1 MFVSWILFYLCGNVL
16 IPKDEKNFHTW
27 YTLTHFFS
35 GLFCFLQQNYGLR
48 LGFRFRFRL
57 SADQVL
63 YRSATQKLS
72 LKTQSNIEFPE
83 PFSGHRKV
91 LVCYTG
97 MLVKEVA
104 LFLD

>member
-1 MFVSWILFYLCGNVL
+1 MFASWIFFYFCGSVL

-27 YTLTHFFS
+27 YTVTHFLSVF
-35 GLFCFLQQNYGLR
+35 FCFLQQNYSLW
-48 LGFRFRFRL
+48 LGFRFSL

-63 YRSATQKLS
+63 YCSATQRLS
-72 LKTQSNIEFPE
+72 LKTQSNIEFLE
-83 PFSGHRKV
+83 PFSSRRKV
-91 LVCYTG
+91 LVYYAG